1 MEDPVEQRLR
11 ELMRGNAAD
20 DAAEND
26 DARMERLL
34 HKVHVRGG
42 ILDLIGLFARWG
54 WVMSEGG
61 ARGLRHAR
69 PTRRDSVSRSDSDSN
84 NNQRT

>member
-11 ELMRGNAAD
+11 ELMQGNPGD
-20 DAAEND
+20 DPTEND

-34 HKVHVRGG
+34 HKVHLRGG

-54 WVMSEGG
+54 WVVSEGG

-69 PTRRDSVSRSDSDSN
+69 PTSRDSASRTDSDSN
-84 NNQRT
+84 NKQRT